1 MSTIT
6 FYRQARRDGGIRT
19 GIEVDGDAV
28 LTRFEEGRAAQDP
41 DPAIVWYVDVKCRGS
56 TLPTNPDAARLWLI
70 RQEKPISRL
79 LTALADEIPAGI
91 DPTDW
96 PVRREERLPSKVQVV
111 VTCSAVRRLEA
122 SRLSQILREVADHW
136 RQTLEDLV
144 PVEA

>member
-1 MSTIT
+1 MPTIT

-28 LTRFEEGRAAQDP
+28 LTRFDHGRARREP

-56 TLPTNPDAARLWLI
+56 TLPTHSDAARLWLL

-79 LTALADEIPAGI
+79 LSALADEIPAGI

-96 PVRREERLPSKVQVV
+96 PLRREWRLPSKVQVV

-122 SRLSQILREVADHW
+122 SRLSKILREVAAHW
-136 RQTLEDLV
+136 RQTLEHLA